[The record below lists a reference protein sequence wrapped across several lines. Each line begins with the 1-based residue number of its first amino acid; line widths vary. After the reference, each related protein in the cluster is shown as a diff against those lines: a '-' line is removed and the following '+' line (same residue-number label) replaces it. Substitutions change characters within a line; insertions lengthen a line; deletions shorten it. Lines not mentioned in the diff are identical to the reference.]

1 MTIYEPDYVEA
12 EPEIADPQKLE
23 IEHLGNTWVI
33 TGLWLERL
41 IMNIN
46 FDARS
51 SYVQNEFK
59 KNLPLNAS
67 EIRYIKVPRGLI
79 VSIAENIFFAQ
90 NSTRIS
96 PKGQQLL
103 QSIAMVL
110 SKFNNKCVIE
120 SHTDETIEQASGYK
134 EDWEISIHRANVIAQ
149 YLIQCCKVSS
159 DRIYTIGFGNTMP
172 FNEKISDSQFTDN
185 RINFVIFDYTFRR

>member
-1 MTIYEPDYVEA
+1 MDFGLKQIVIPVICLIILAQKAYCSQEANIY
-12 EPEIADPQKLE
+12 
-23 IEHLGNTWVI
+23 
-33 TGLWLERL
+33 
-41 IMNIN
+41 MNIN

-59 KNLPLNAS
+59 KNLQLNAS

-79 VSIAENIFFAQ
+79 VSIAENIFFTK
-90 NSTRIS
+90 NSTRIT